1 MDLVFERKPRTEQAK
16 RLSFSTRRKGRPL
29 WLVVLKIT
37 MPICM
42 IGNLLGMLIM
52 IDAMIM
58 LFYLVI
64 ILLML
69 WLLLALL
76 MLMVEIGLGVIMLC
90 LMHLGE
96 LAMVLLLFS
105 ILAILPL
112 YFYVRMQK

>member
-1 MDLVFERKPRTEQAK
+1 
-16 RLSFSTRRKGRPL
+16 
-29 WLVVLKIT
+29 
-37 MPICM
+37 M

-76 MLMVEIGLGVIMLC
+76 MLMVEIGLGGIMLC
-90 LMHLGE
+90 LMRLGE
-96 LAMVLLLFS
+96 FAIVLLLFT
-105 ILAILPL
+105 ILAILHL
-112 YFYVRMQK
+112 YFHVRMQK